1 LEKIL
6 ERCRKTKHKIP
17 LYDQK
22 YQGLYQKH
30 SFQREK
36 MNDKIMKTRSFIKG
50 PIVAYYDNIEYVFE
64 IEISIRFAVNGKT

>member
-1 LEKIL
+1 
-6 ERCRKTKHKIP
+6 
-17 LYDQK
+17 
-22 YQGLYQKH
+22 
-30 SFQREK
+30 